1 MEFTN
6 WFFVIISIG
15 LYSFAGYIF
24 IQFLLILWKQMFPKL
39 TSGKLTLQEILS
51 MAMGIVIL
59 ATLLVYAPLGIA
71 RGIQKGWNNFM
82 PVMMEIS
89 NGIVQDMQGMLD
101 GSMGIHT
108 TGTTTTVQ
116 EGIMQPILSGGSS
129 ETGID
134 PLTGHAYNDPNV
146 GGGGGMLP
154 TPIMPEMRQPT
165 AVPTPTLAPTFDP
178 NSWTPNDAAPTPES

>member
-15 LYSFAGYIF
+15 LYAFAGYIF
-24 IQFLLILWKQMFPKL
+24 IQFLLVLWKQMFPKL

-59 ATLLVYAPLGIA
+59 ATALVYAPLGIA
-71 RGIQKGWNNFM
+71 RGIQKGWDNFM

-101 GSMGIHT
+101 GTIGVHT
-108 TGTTTTVQ
+108 TGTTTTV
-116 EGIMQPILSGGSS
+116 EDGLMQPVLTGS
-129 ETGID
+129 GID
-134 PLTGHAYNDPNV
+134 PLTGQLYGDPNA
-146 GGGGGMLP
+146 GGGGGIIP
-154 TPIMPEMRQPT
+154 TPIMPEMREPT
-165 AVPTPTLAPTFDP
+165 PIPTPTLAPTATPFNP
-178 NSWTPNDAAPTPES
+178 TTWTPDDPAPTPQG